1 MTPPSH
7 PAAST
12 SSLCR
17 EAPWKISRYSF
28 DRKLKAARGT
38 GGADWGF
45 VFL

>member
-7 PAAST
+7 PALPLLRGAFG
-12 SSLCR
+12 
-17 EAPWKISRYSF
+17 KISRYSF

-38 GGADWGF
+38 GGADLGF